1 MCNPFQ
7 GDGRGN
13 RNLILINT
21 HTRLSCQPNTFHS
34 QGFAMKARIVEHLG
48 QSAIILPA
56 LVREGLVANDRAK
69 VRMAA
74 LQAAVQHTYDPATP
88 PADLSAEC
96 RAAGLDPLSIQSLI
110 GDARTSAGGTV
121 VVPGL
126 TDLMSALENDIGV
139 MIHAVEADDASAS
152 KIATDR
158 LAAIKKQF
166 PIRNEIETGQVT
178 QMIAVPS
185 GDADS
190 LHRLIM
196 DLHKTLNNL
205 AASCAEDVVAGA
217 HVHSL
222 GPDDRP
228 LVEAFMRGLDST
240 RALKFNHPGLD
251 TTAARAG
258 PRLII
263 QNDIGETDAHVL
275 VISIEN
281 LAVTVTLTDVHRA
294 RAEFFRGLFDHFAIH
309 WRGLDRESAKA
320 PGDVGDFFLVTGR
333 YEAETVAQQLAFL
346 ESVGAMIVFLID
358 WNKARKSLRSL
369 VANSDAVRVLDWA
382 ARHRV
387 GHRAFLELGGSDLV
401 GTAVRH
407 ARPARIGFGEQLGAV
422 LGRQGAVDFLKTVL
436 GICTDGRLHDTN
448 VRLVRDAIEAELV
461 RHLQRTDDALLSIV
475 IRQAGLAQQIAA
487 LIARHLADRQLGRV
501 NSSAILMA
509 RAKRMEEKA
518 NQVAIEAL
526 REIARLGGS
535 TTIGQ
540 LVTAAEQA
548 INDLQ
553 QAAFI
558 ASLMPREVTS
568 RALISLA
575 DLCATAI
582 ACAETAVSGLDA
594 ATVVSEGKRVDGED
608 AFASTARLVD
618 LEHAANVAERTITS
632 LVFCGD
638 LDWKSA
644 LSILELGRALER
656 ATDQMAAIGPLL
668 HTHVMADLSA

>member
-1 MCNPFQ
+1 
-7 GDGRGN
+7 
-13 RNLILINT
+13 
-21 HTRLSCQPNTFHS
+21 
-34 QGFAMKARIVEHLG
+34 MKARIVEHLG
-48 QSAIILPA
+48 QSAVILPA
-56 LVREGLVANDRAK
+56 LVREGLAANDRAK
-69 VRMAA
+69 LRLAA
-74 LQAAVQHTYDPATP
+74 LQAAVQHAHDTASV

-96 RAAGLDPLSIQSLI
+96 RAAGLDPLPFQSLI
-110 GDARTSAGGTV
+110 GDARLSADGTV
-121 VVPGL
+121 LIPGL
-126 TDLMSALENDIGV
+126 TELASALEDDV
-139 MIHAVEADDASAS
+139 RAMIRAVEANNASAS

-158 LAAIKKQF
+158 LAAIKKQL
-166 PIRNEIETGQVT
+166 PVSNELGAGQIT
-178 QMIAVPS
+178 QMIAIPS

-196 DLHKTLNNL
+196 DLHKILNRL
-205 AASCAEDVVAGA
+205 AASCAEDIVAGA

-228 LVEAFMRGLDST
+228 LVEAFMRGVEST

-251 TTAARAG
+251 TTAARSG

-263 QNDIGETDAHVL
+263 QNDIGETDAHVI

-281 LAVTVTLTDVHRA
+281 LTVTVTLTDVHRA
-294 RAEFFRGLFDHFAIH
+294 RAEFFCGLLDQFAVL
-309 WRGLDRESAKA
+309 WSGLDRERTKA
-320 PGDVGDFFLVTGR
+320 PSDLGDFFLVTGR
-333 YEAETVAQQLAFL
+333 YEAEAVAQQRAFL
-346 ESVGAMIVFLID
+346 EAVGGMIVFLID
-358 WNKARKSLRSL
+358 WNKARKSLRCL
-369 VANSDAVRVLDWA
+369 VANSDAVRILDWA

-407 ARPARIGFGEQLGAV
+407 ASPPRIGFNEQLGAV
-422 LGRQGAVDFLKTVL
+422 LGRQGVVDFLKTVL
-436 GICTDGRLHDTN
+436 RICTDGRLHGTN

-487 LIARHLADRQLGRV
+487 LIARYLADRQLGRA
-501 NSSAILMA
+501 NDSAILME

-518 NQVAIEAL
+518 DQIAIEAR

-535 TTIGQ
+535 TTEGQ
-540 LVTAAEQA
+540 LVAAAEQA
-548 INDLQ
+548 IDELE

-558 ASLMPREVTS
+558 ASLMPGEVTP
-568 RALISLA
+568 RALAPLA

-582 ACAETAVSGLDA
+582 ACAETAASGLDA
-594 ATVVSEGKRVDGED
+594 ATVVSEGKRVDAED
-608 AFASTARLVD
+608 AFASTTRLID
-618 LEHAANVAERTITS
+618 LEHAADVAERAITS

-644 LSILELGRALER
+644 LSVLELGRALER
-656 ATDQMAAIGPLL
+656 ATDQMAAIGHLL